1 MERRNFV
8 KAAAIASAG
17 PFPARVLGAN
27 DRVTVGQI
35 GLGSRGYY
43 ETTITARNPGVDL
56 AAVCDVFQPLAEMT
70 KAKVGGHTQAYTD
83 FRRIL
88 ERKDIDAV
96 FVSTPDHW
104 HAPISI
110 LACQAGKDVYCEKP
124 LSHTIEEGRRMV
136 QAARKHNRIFQVGS
150 QQRSAPHFAKCAEL
164 VQSGY
169 IGQVSDVDCW
179 IVSNEYPQGFGHVP
193 DSAPPAGLDWD
204 LYLGPAPRQPYNRNR
219 YIWNWRWWWDYSGG
233 NLTDWGAHHL
243 DSIHQIMNV
252 TAPLSAAASG
262 SRMLKDNRD
271 TPDTLLA
278 TFEYPGFTVRF
289 VNSQVGLRMD
299 RYAGTIF
306 YGTTGTLFVDRKG
319 YQVTPSKFSAI
330 VRSDVDQVED
340 MLASRRREVTGEK
353 KPRPS
358 ATPNPLFCEPIE
370 VTGLSLDPEI
380 QIVHVQKFLD
390 AVKTRRR
397 PFADV
402 EVGHTSIVPCHLGN
416 IAYRTGRTLRW
427 DAAKEQIVGDAEAQ
441 RQLSKRYRA
450 PWSLPSVS
458 AL

>member
-1 MERRNFV
+1 MERRDFV
-8 KAAAIASAG
+8 KAASAG
-17 PFPARVLGAN
+17 PFLGNVLGAN
-27 DRVTVGQI
+27 DRITIGQI

-43 ETTITARNPGVDL
+43 ETTITARNSGVDL

-70 KAKVGGHTQAYTD
+70 KQKVGGKVEAYTD
-83 FRRIL
+83 FRRVI

-124 LSHTIEEGRRMV
+124 LSHTVEEGRRMV

-164 VQSGY
+164 VQGGY
-169 IGQVSDVDCW
+169 IGEVSDIDCW

-193 DSAPPAGLDWD
+193 DSAVPAGLDWD
-204 LYLGPAPRQPYNRNR
+204 LYLGPAPKAAYNRNR
-219 YIWNWRWWWDYSGG
+219 YIWNWRWFWDYSGG
-233 NLTDWGAHHL
+233 NMTDWGAHHI

-252 TAPLSAAASG
+252 TAPKSVAATG
-262 SRMLKDNRD
+262 GRLLKDNRD
-271 TPDTLLA
+271 TPDSFLA

-289 VNSQVGLRMD
+289 ANSQVGMRMD

-306 YGTTGTLFVDRKG
+306 YGTKGTLFVDRKG
-319 YQVTPSKFSAI
+319 YQVIPSKFSAI
-330 VRSDVDQVED
+330 VRSDVDQVAD
-340 MLASRRREVTGEK
+340 MLASRKRELTGEK
-353 KPRPS
+353 RPRGPAA
-358 ATPNPLFCEPIE
+358 ATPPLCEPIE

-380 QIVHVQKFLD
+380 QIVHVQNFLD
-390 AVKTRRR
+390 AVKSRKR

-402 EVGHTSIVPCHLGN
+402 EVGHTSIVPCHLAN
-416 IAYRTGRTLRW
+416 IAYRTRRTLHW
-427 DAAKEQIVGDAEAQ
+427 NAKEEEILGDEEAS
-441 RQLSKRYRA
+441 RQLTKQYRA
-450 PWSLPSVS
+450 PWALPSPS
-458 AL
+458 AV